1 MIDIKDLI
9 RRPEYYKEALRKKQI
24 KDVSIDEIIK
34 LKEEQNKIKYKI
46 DQLRHELNKLSKPDL
61 SSEEKTKAKEL
72 KMEIK
77 KLTDDYQNLSQ
88 DLKNKLSL
96 IPNPP
101 LEDVPYGES
110 DEENVEIKRWGKI
123 PDFDFEPLDHV
134 ALGEKYDLLDI
145 ERAGKISG
153 SRFAYLKNELFWLEF
168 ALVRFV
174 LDRLTNKDY
183 ISKVIKEN
191 NLDLE
196 SKTFI
201 PILPPVLVKPEIMW
215 SMGFLDRGREEVYEL
230 PKDDLMLIGTAE
242 QSVGS
247 LHKDEILSENRLPL
261 RYLGFSSC
269 FRREAGS
276 YGKDVRGIMR
286 VHQFDKLEMISF
298 TTKEN
303 SDKEHRLF
311 LALEEKMM
319 QELIVPYRVLLICTG
334 DLGDSA
340 AKKYDIE
347 AWIPSQK
354 RYRETHSTSNTTD
367 FQARR
372 LNTRVKRKNG
382 KLEFVHI
389 INGTAFAI
397 GRILIA
403 ILENYQRRDHI
414 EIPEALQPYLPFDHI
429 PSHLR

>member
-1 MIDIKDLI
+1 MIDLKDLLK
-9 RRPEYYKEALRKKQI
+9 RPDYYKTALQKKQV
-24 KDVSIDEIIK
+24 KDVDIEEIIA
-34 LKEEQNKIKYKI
+34 LKEKQNEIQAKL
-46 DQLRHELNKLSKPDL
+46 DQLRHKLNKLSKAKVT
-61 SSEEKTKAKEL
+61 EAERKEAKALKE
-72 KMEIK
+72 EIK
-77 KLTDDYQNLSQ
+77 NLTEVYRQLTEQ
-88 DLKNKLSL
+88 LEQKASL

-101 LEDVPYGES
+101 LPEVPVGQ
-110 DEENVEIKRWGKI
+110 DEKDNVEIKRWGEPRK
-123 PDFDFEPLDHV
+123 FDFEPLDHV
-134 ALGEKYDLLDI
+134 ALGEKFGLLDI
-145 ERAGKISG
+145 ERAAKISG
-153 SRFAYLKNELFWLEF
+153 SRFSYLKNELFWLEF

-183 ISKVIKEN
+183 LKRVIKKN
-191 NLDLE
+191 NLDLPE
-196 SKTFI
+196 KPFTPVI
-201 PILPPVLVKPEIMW
+201 PPVLVKPQIMW
-215 SMGFLDRGREEVYEL
+215 SMGFLDRGREEVYYLE
-230 PKDDLMLIGTAE
+230 KDDLMLVGTAE

-247 LHKDEILSENRLPL
+247 MHQNEVLPEENLPL
-261 RYLGFSSC
+261 RYIAFSSC

-286 VHQFDKLEMISF
+286 VHQFDKLEMIAF

-303 SDKEHRLF
+303 SGQEHDLF
-311 LALEEKMM
+311 LALEEEMM
-319 QELIVPYRVLLICTG
+319 QELEIPYRVLLICTG

-354 RYRETHSTSNTTD
+354 TYRETHSTSNTTD

-372 LNTRVKRKNG
+372 LNTKVKRKNG
-382 KLEFVHI
+382 SLEFVHI

-403 ILENYQRRDHI
+403 ILENYQMKDHI
-414 EIPEALQPYLPFDHI
+414 EIPSALAPYLPFEHI